1 MSDRNTSNDVDRTN
15 EPLEGEFQPVE
26 QFPPTIATDG
36 EPEDELGPELDANGS
51 DMESNVT
58 GRSKPASD
66 GIAEEE
72 RDERLSNG

>member
-1 MSDRNTSNDVDRTN
+1 MSDHDVDRTT
-15 EPLEGEFQPVE
+15 EPLEGEFEPVE

-36 EPEDELGPELDANGS
+36 EPEDELGPELAPSGS

-66 GIAEEE
+66 GIAQEE
-72 RDERLSNG
+72 RVERLSNG

>member
-1 MSDRNTSNDVDRTN
+1 MSDRNTSNDADRTT
-15 EPLEGEFQPVE
+15 EPLEGEFEPVE
-26 QFPPTIATDG
+26 EILPTIATDG
-36 EPEDELGPELDANGS
+36 EPSDELGPEVGPDGS